1 MNNDIPT
8 VYSNIDKSIPKIYK
22 IIGNNTCILENGF
35 IKDYYTITFI
45 NNNILKSCNCL
56 GFSNRYYCYHVNMS
70 TAIDENNIMYL
81 LFFNKSK
88 RIYNI
93 LIYDDLCS
101 NKNKIKELY
110 DMIINDKNIF
120 ILNKFIETNSKFNN
134 NLELNNNTVYKNNA
148 QYSKFI
154 IELIKYIEEQ

>member
-1 MNNDIPT
+1 
-8 VYSNIDKSIPKIYK
+8 
-22 IIGNNTCILENGF
+22 
-35 IKDYYTITFI
+35 
-45 NNNILKSCNCL
+45 
-56 GFSNRYYCYHVNMS
+56 MS